1 MRITLSFVSW
11 KRDTKTTILSLWA
24 RISLNHDPSIVRDE
38 AHDFEPLDTK
48 LKLSSSLL
56 LFRRFLLSINT
67 EPIKTTKT
75 KSLVEIREE
84 IKKRKRVLID
94 QVSTLRCGSGEES
107 RGDSRFN
114 RRRKR
119 KHFCRFEQKETKRF
133 VCVGGGEIQN
143 IGVFYFLFG
152 FCCCYFGALFLSLSF
167 YVFLNLILKMF
178 FRNLILINFNCL

>member
-67 EPIKTTKT
+67 EPKKTTKT

-84 IKKRKRVLID
+84 IKKKKASFDRSSKWRGERGVVVERRAEATVGSRGEGNGSIFVVLSKKKRNDFV
-94 QVSTLRCGSGEES
+94 CGW
-107 RGDSRFN
+107 RGDSKYWSFLL
-114 RRRKR
+114 
-119 KHFCRFEQKETKRF
+119 F
-133 VCVGGGEIQN
+133 VW
-143 IGVFYFLFG
+143 FLLLLFW
-152 FCCCYFGALFLSLSF
+152 CSVSLSLFLCF
-167 YVFLNLILKMF
+167 FLNLILKMF
-178 FRNLILINFNCL
+178 FLKFNPN

>member
-67 EPIKTTKT
+67 EPKKTTKT

-107 RGDSRFN
+107 RGDSGFN

-133 VCVGGGEIQN
+133 CVRVAGRFKILE
-143 IGVFYFLFG
+143 FFT
-152 FCCCYFGALFLSLSF
+152 FCLVSVTAILVLCFSLSLFLCF
-167 YVFLNLILKMF
+167 FFNLILKMF
-178 FRNLILINFNCL
+178 FLKFNPN